1 MTIKKDLYIFV
12 VTNGTKKIRK
22 IKLKKLID
30 NINLEVWTK
39 KFFINEKEAKNY
51 AKNNT

>member
-1 MTIKKDLYIFV
+1 MTTKKDLYVFAV
-12 VTNGTKKIRK
+12 DNGTKKIRK

-39 KFFINEKEAKNY
+39 KFFINEKEAKEY
-51 AKNNT
+51 IKND

>member
-1 MTIKKDLYIFV
+1 MTIKKDLYVFAV
-12 VTNGTKKIRK
+12 DGGKKKIRK

-39 KFFINEKEAKNY
+39 KFFINEKEAKEY
-51 AKNNT
+51 IKND

>member
-30 NINLEVWTK
+30 NIILKLE
-39 KFFINEKEAKNY
+39 IANADLENIIS
-51 AKNNT
+51 

>member
-1 MTIKKDLYIFV
+1 MTTKKDLYVFAV
-12 VTNGTKKIRK
+12 DSGTKKIRK

-39 KFFINEKEAKNY
+39 KFFINEKEAKEY
-51 AKNNT
+51 IKND